1 LFIIFINYSAHIY
14 LNGTTTTLEI
24 LFSEVVILL
33 KIGFIGAGKVG
44 FSLGKYFSINN
55 INLTGYY
62 SKSTSSSKEAAKFTN
77 SKFYETINLLIM
89 DSDIIFITT
98 PDDVV
103 LKVWQNIKYFNLK
116 GKILCHTS
124 GSLSSKIFSDIDNSG
139 AFAYSIHPMFPF
151 SDKFNTYKYLKN
163 CYFSIEGS
171 EKYLLE
177 IKNLISSLGNPTL
190 IIDQDKKGLYHLANV
205 TVSNLV
211 LSLLAKGC
219 EYLGQCGVDEKTA
232 LNSLMPLIENNILNL
247 KEAGF
252 INALTGPVE
261 RNDLGTLK
269 KHVDAIPSGD
279 LNLYKNLSLNLLN
292 LAKQKHP
299 EKDYGEVEKFLGGNI
314 NEKHS

>member
-1 LFIIFINYSAHIY
+1 MFITFSQYSAHIY
-14 LNGTTTTLEI
+14 SNETTSTLEI
-24 LFSEVVILL
+24 PIPKVVILL

-44 FSLGKYFSINN
+44 FSLGKYFSTNN
-55 INLTGYY
+55 LNVTGYY
-62 SKSTSSSKEAAKFTN
+62 SKNSVSSKEAAKFTD
-77 SKFYETINLLIM
+77 SKFYENIDPLIM

-103 LKVWQNIKYFNLK
+103 LKVWQTIKNFNIR

-124 GSLSSKIFSDIDNSG
+124 GSLSSKIFSDINNSG

-151 SDKFNTYKYLKN
+151 SDKFTTYKHLKN
-163 CYFSIEGS
+163 CYFSIEGD

-177 IKNLISSLGNPTL
+177 MKNLIINLGNPVL
-190 IIDQDKKGLYHLANV
+190 IIDHDKKSLYHLANV

-211 LSLLAKGC
+211 LSLLTKGS
-219 EYLGQCGVDEKTA
+219 EYLVQCGIDEKNA

-247 KEAGF
+247 KEKGF

-269 KHVDAIPSGD
+269 KHIDAIPLKD
-279 LNLYKNLSLNLLN
+279 LSLYKNLSLSLLK
-292 LAKQKHP
+292 LSKQKHP
-299 EKDYGEVEKFLGGNI
+299 EKDYKEIEKFLGGNN
-314 NEKHS
+314 NEKYS